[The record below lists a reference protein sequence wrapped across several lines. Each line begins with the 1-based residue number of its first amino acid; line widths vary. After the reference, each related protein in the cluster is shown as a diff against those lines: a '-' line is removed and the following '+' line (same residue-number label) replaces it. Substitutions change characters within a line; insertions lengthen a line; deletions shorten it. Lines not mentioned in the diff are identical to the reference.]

1 MPADIPLTP
10 ESARVV
16 AAFDAAMGIDD
27 STGLFEDSHNA
38 LVAALREVAAVMEEA
53 VPRHR
58 LTAWSNGYRQSTIDT
73 IAGVRDI
80 ADNIEQAITYAG
92 APADG

>member
-1 MPADIPLTP
+1 MMSESTTLTP

-16 AAFDAAMGIDD
+16 AAFDAVMDRAGV
-27 STGLFEDSHNA
+27 FEGATDA
-38 LVAALREVAAVMEEA
+38 LAAALRELVAVMGRK
-53 VPRHR
+53 VISGGYILPGRV
-58 LTAWSNGYRQSTIDT
+58 LTEKDILA
-73 IAGVRDI
+73 I